1 MADAFKEPKA
11 ICESIAREFTSVGSL
26 NTATAFSA
34 VVACE
39 ATVSA
44 LVRET
49 TGAEFPYQNYPR
61 HKPGQW
67 ITSLGITTYYSS
79 DTQRFLNKIDGYSLD
94 KARYE
99 NQPAYLQYTSPTA
112 QDRSRV
118 LVEGVPRLI
127 SETESLMNMPEVISR
142 LQAISKT
149 WK

>member
-1 MADAFKEPKA
+1 MDDLFKEPKA
-11 ICESIAREFTSVGSL
+11 IGESIAREFTSVGSL

-39 ATVSA
+39 GTLAA

-49 TGAEFPYQNYPR
+49 TGVEFPYKNYPR

-67 ITSLGITTYYSS
+67 ITSLGIGSYYSS
-79 DTQRFLNKIDGYSLD
+79 ETKKFLAKIDGYSLD

-99 NQPAYLQYTSPTA
+99 NQPAFRQYTSATA

-127 SETESLMNMPEVISR
+127 SETETLVKMPEVVSH

>member
-1 MADAFKEPKA
+1 MADLFNEPKA

-39 ATVSA
+39 GTVSA
-44 LVRET
+44 LVKET
-49 TGAEFPYQNYPR
+49 TGADFPYKNYPR

-67 ITSLGITTYYSS
+67 ITSLGIFSYYSS
-79 DTQRFLNKIDGYSLD
+79 ETKKFLNKIDGYSLD

-99 NQPAYLQYTSPTA
+99 NQPAFRQYTSATA
-112 QDRSRV
+112 HDRSHV
-118 LVEGVPRLI
+118 LVEGEPRLI
-127 SETESLMNMPEVISR
+127 SETERLIKIPEVVSQ
-142 LQAISKT
+142 LQSVSKT